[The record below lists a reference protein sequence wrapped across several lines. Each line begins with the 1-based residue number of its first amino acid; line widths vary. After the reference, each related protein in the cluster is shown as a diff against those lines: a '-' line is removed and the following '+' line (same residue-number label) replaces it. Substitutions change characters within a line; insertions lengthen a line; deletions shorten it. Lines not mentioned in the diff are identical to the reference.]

1 MQTIT
6 FAVADEEQ
14 YNQFLSLAHEM
25 GISTIS
31 EQRVLTEAER
41 QHHLAIIAKGGSG
54 KSIPDPLAWQREI
67 RQDRPLPGRDY

>member
-14 YNQFLSLAHEM
+14 YNQLLSLAHKM
-25 GISTIS
+25 SISTIN

-41 QHHLAIIAKGGSG
+41 QYHLAIIVKGGSG
-54 KSIPDPLAWQREI
+54 KSIPDPVAWQREV
-67 RQDRPLPGRDY
+67 RQDRPLPGRD